1 MLCQFITHHLGTFL
15 HTVLDLL
22 LAEQHHIV
30 DPGYLD
36 QDQPDQGKTDQHS
49 DYGKNAFQTSFN
61 RFVIY
66 CIRFIFTPLTG
77 FFDPTANVRSRLI
90 CLPLPASPAIN
101 LTSTLTFIP
110 GTCLISQPGWLK
122 INFNLKLNY
131 D

>member
-1 MLCQFITHHLGTFL
+1 MLRQFIPHHLGAFF

-22 LAEQHHIV
+22 LAEQHHII

-49 DYGKNAFQTSFN
+49 DYGKYAFQTSFN

-66 CIRFIFTPLTG
+66 CIRFIFTALTG
-77 FFDPTANVRSRLI
+77 FFDPTANVKRRLFSP
-90 CLPLPASPAIN
+90 LLPATPAIN

-110 GTCLISQPGWLK
+110 
-122 INFNLKLNY
+122 
-131 D
+131 